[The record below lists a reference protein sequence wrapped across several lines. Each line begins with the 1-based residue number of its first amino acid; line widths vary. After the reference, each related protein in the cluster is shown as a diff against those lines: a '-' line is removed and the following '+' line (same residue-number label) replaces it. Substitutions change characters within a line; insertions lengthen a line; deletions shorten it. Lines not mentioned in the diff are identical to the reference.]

1 MKRIYLKLLG
11 IIIFTFFYSES
22 IQSQNPVC
30 GNSELYHPKETDISD
45 CSKLSDSWL
54 NIYKTKEHYVP
65 SPDMPVKTLHVNLN
79 IWQRTDGT
87 GNLSNIPEHISRL
100 KQIMEWVNMKYE
112 NVNPNAI
119 PPLTYS
125 VESFTDSKIRI
136 VLDSIYFYQDPSS
149 DSAYYY
155 GGNGQQTYGHN
166 ILLDNYIENN
176 FPERTRALNIHLT
189 GSEWSGVGGYSA
201 YGSIE
206 SFYRRNPDMA
216 NNPVHDW
223 WFHLHW
229 AHEIGHSFDCNPPAT
244 SILPVPK

>member
-87 GNLSNIPEHISRL
+87 GNLSNIPEHINRL

-176 FPERTRALNIHLT
+176 FPERTRALNIH
-189 GSEWSGVGGYSA
+189 
-201 YGSIE
+201 
-206 SFYRRNPDMA
+206 
-216 NNPVHDW
+216 
-223 WFHLHW
+223 
-229 AHEIGHSFDCNPPAT
+229 
-244 SILPVPK
+244 